1 MNKVYREYKC
11 RGCNAEVIKV
21 ISEREG
27 EIFFCKG
34 VHGAISESSVIT
46 TYVEEV

>member
-1 MNKVYREYKC
+1 MNKVYRKYKC
-11 RGCNAEVIKV
+11 RWCNAEAIKV

-34 VHGAISESSVIT
+34 EHGAIGKYDVIT
-46 TYVEEV
+46 IYVEEA